1 MDLPKLFNGLDK
13 DLGSNLTHK
22 IGNPPKI
29 KTNDYFCVWSDL
41 LGFGNV
47 FFDNNWTLTSEQK
60 MCIYQR
66 LQRAHS
72 IILHNSSPFYE
83 RNLILNDG
91 FAKVFRVPTRLEDI
105 NSIHLLSL
113 YLRSSIENHIRI
125 NETEKEFG
133 YAGCR
138 TVLSF
143 GEGIEYLSD
152 EIRFDDYVANY
163 TKPKGQE
170 ISSIAKNNGNPV
182 IIYNPKELQMNIAF
196 SKAYTL
202 ESGGSRIGIKG
213 NRYYIEES
221 VLTGIQRIAENQG
234 FKIQILK
241 NDEKYIKYLVP
252 YKKGNNDNVVLGFNF
267 SSDVIET
274 EIRGWKTKVYRLL
287 NYYPHDEKIS
297 EFSFE
302 LE

>member
-1 MDLPKLFNGLDK
+1 MNLPKMFKGLSK
-13 DLGSNLTHK
+13 DFGSNLTHK
-22 IGNPPKI
+22 IGNPPKL

-41 LGFGNV
+41 LGFGND
-47 FFDNNWTLTSEQK
+47 FFDNDWILTNKQK
-60 MCIYQR
+60 QSIYQR
-66 LQRAHS
+66 LQKAHS
-72 IILHNSSPFYE
+72 IILYNSSPFNE

-91 FAKVFRVPTRLEDI
+91 LAKVFKVPTRLEDKY
-105 NSIHLLSL
+105 SIHSLSL
-113 YLRSSIENHIRI
+113 YLRSSIDNHIRI
-125 NETEKEFG
+125 NETEKEYG
-133 YAGCR
+133 YPGCR

-152 EIRFDDYVANY
+152 EIRFDDYVENY

-182 IIYNPKELQMNIAF
+182 IIYNPKELQMNFAF

-202 ESGGSRIGIKG
+202 ESGGSRIGITG
-213 NRYYIEES
+213 NRFYIEES
-221 VLTGIQRIAENQG
+221 VLKAIKTIAKKQG
-234 FKIQILK
+234 FEVQILK
-241 NDEKYIKYLVP
+241 NDKRYIKYLVP
-252 YKKGNNDNVVLGFNF
+252 YKKGNNDEVVLGFNF
-267 SSDVIET
+267 SSEIIET